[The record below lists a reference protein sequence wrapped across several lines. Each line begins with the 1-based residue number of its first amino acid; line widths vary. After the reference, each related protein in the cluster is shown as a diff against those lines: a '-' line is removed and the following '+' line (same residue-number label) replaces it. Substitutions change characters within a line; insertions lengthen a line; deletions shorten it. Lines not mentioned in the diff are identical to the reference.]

1 MKIRLMF
8 KQIYSLGGK
17 PADSVEIEASS
28 WSIDDQ
34 RLILY
39 RKPGKPED
47 SFQAAVYDM
56 GCLVGFEVVDGD

>member
-17 PADSVEIEASS
+17 LADSVEIEASS

-39 RKPGKPED
+39 RKPEKQED
-47 SFQAAVYDM
+47 SFQAAVYDI
-56 GCLVGFEVVDGD
+56 GCVLGFEVVST